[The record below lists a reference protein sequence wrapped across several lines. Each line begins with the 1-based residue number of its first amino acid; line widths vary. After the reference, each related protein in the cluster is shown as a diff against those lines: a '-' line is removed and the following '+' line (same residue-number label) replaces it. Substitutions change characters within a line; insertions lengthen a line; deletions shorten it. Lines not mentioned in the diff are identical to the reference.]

1 MKWADGPPEEK
12 TSLGWNM
19 IGYLDLVDNIK
30 YVVYIQYFGFCGE
43 EDLLLVEVVVTKRH
57 GYYLFLRGVNLI
69 TYTIPGFKSHSSI
82 PK

>member
-1 MKWADGPPEEK
+1 MSSSNDGGKMKWADGPPEEK

-43 EDLLLVEVVVTKRH
+43 EDL
-57 GYYLFLRGVNLI
+57 
-69 TYTIPGFKSHSSI
+69 
-82 PK
+82 